1 MSFPFFFVYLGM
13 KEIKIKTEEII
24 AEVEFADGA
33 VLRVGDLFD
42 DGRIIMFELVEEGVV
57 VVLSWG
63 YEGWS
68 VVLDNNGKVI
78 A

>member
-1 MSFPFFFVYLGM
+1 LSPPFLFVYLGM

-42 DGRIIMFELVEEGVV
+42 DGRIIMFELVEDGVV

>member
-1 MSFPFFFVYLGM
+1 M

-24 AEVEFADGA
+24 AEVEFVDGA

>member
-1 MSFPFFFVYLGM
+1 M

-33 VLRVGDLFD
+33 VLKVGDLFD

-57 VVLSWG
+57 VVLSWE

>member
-1 MSFPFFFVYLGM
+1 M

-33 VLRVGDLFD
+33 VLKVGDLFD
-42 DGRIIMFELVEEGVV
+42 DGRIIMFELVEDGVV
-57 VVLSWG
+57 VVLGWG

>member
-1 MSFPFFFVYLGM
+1 M

-24 AEVEFADGA
+24 AEVEFVDGA

-42 DGRIIMFELVEEGVV
+42 DGRIIMFEVVEEGVV